1 MRKKSLILHKQEKS
15 QIIPNHFEELKPPNL
30 KSWNHWQHRNEPV
43 MHGARRTTCWQ
54 ADPLQ
59 HHGSIDMMTPQSSR
73 GHASSAPLLLACSVA
88 LASVF
93 LSLSLCLSQ
102 MLFCVSRLQVFKNVW
117 TILDFFFYA
126 NLWFWTCGVCA
137 VPVLLPTLLL
147 SNDKNFCHSFF
158 LIEFTLLFTLF
169 LAEYIVICV
178 SAILTVCVSIY
189 FVFIWDF
196 EYCVVEFFEILNIVL
211 LSIYLIL

>member
-1 MRKKSLILHKQEKS
+1 MHGIG
-15 QIIPNHFEELKPPNL
+15 
-30 KSWNHWQHRNEPV
+30 
-43 MHGARRTTCWQ
+43 MHGARRTACWQ

-59 HHGSIDMMTPQSSR
+59 HHSSIDVMTLQSSR

-88 LASVF
+88 PAPVF
-93 LSLSLCLSQ
+93 FFSLSLSQ
-102 MLFCVSRLQVFKNVW
+102 MLFCVSTLQVFKNVW

-126 NLWFWTCGVCA
+126 NLWLWTCGICA

-196 EYCVVEFFEILNIVL
+196 EYCVVEYLFDTLNFVFL
-211 LSIYLIL
+211 CVNVVWLIIHLRL